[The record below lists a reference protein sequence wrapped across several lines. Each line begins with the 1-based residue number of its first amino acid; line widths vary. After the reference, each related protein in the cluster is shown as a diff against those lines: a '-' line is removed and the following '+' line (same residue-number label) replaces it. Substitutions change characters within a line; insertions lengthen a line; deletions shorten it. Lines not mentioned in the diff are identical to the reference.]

1 MSISQIATQPI
12 CPPLS
17 ASTNHNYWLS
27 CLSAIMPIDQP
38 SRPSYQFRHHAISL
52 SESYAIIHINH
63 HVFISTI
70 MLSICH
76 HACQPSYLIPI
87 IPSSIRFPRF
97 INCQDAPISHK
108 LNSVKTLYSVKTLW
122 SVKTLSSVKIFQCVK
137 TLHSVKN
144 IQSVKIFWSV

>member
-38 SRPSYQFRHHAISL
+38 SRPSYQFRHHVISL

-63 HVFISTI
+63 HVYISTI

-97 INCQDAPISHK
+97 INCSI
-108 LNSVKTLYSVKTLW
+108 NF
-122 SVKTLSSVKIFQCVK
+122 LSS
-137 TLHSVKN
+137 SG
-144 IQSVKIFWSV
+144 SWSHILNGQTSQRETQIS